1 MKRKS
6 FLGTA
11 VAATAT
17 IGALSAVPAQAKDEA
32 SDRNLRF
39 MARIISTVVDDLNG
53 DSNDYGGYKKKA
65 MENLRAAVAN
75 LNAAV
80 SYDQTHTG

>member
-1 MKRKS
+1 MKRKA

-11 VAATAT
+11 AGAAAT
-17 IGALSAVPAQAKDEA
+17 IGALSAIPAQARDEA

-39 MARIISTVVDDLNG
+39 MARIVSAVADDLYN
-53 DSNDYGGYKKKA
+53 DNNDYGGYKKRAIADLK
-65 MENLRAAVAN
+65 AAVAN

-80 SYDQTHTG
+80 TFDQTKTG